1 MAYVKRVLM
10 MKTMLFKKVDL
21 VCRVD
26 ARSLT

>member
-10 MKTMLFKKVDL
+10 MKTMLFKNVDL
-21 VCRVD
+21 GCRVD